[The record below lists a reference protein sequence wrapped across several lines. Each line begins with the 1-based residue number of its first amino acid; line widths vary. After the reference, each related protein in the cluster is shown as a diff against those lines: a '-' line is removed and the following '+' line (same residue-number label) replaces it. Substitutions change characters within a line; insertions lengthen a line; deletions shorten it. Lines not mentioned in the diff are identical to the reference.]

1 MHMTAELVHERTLI
15 GAVDSYL
22 KELVHVRPFLV
33 QRYTDILEGMSER
46 WLAQTGN
53 NELNALDNAWLTDY
67 IGAAADQQLTLT
79 ALQDFYRWAIQG
91 NLITH
96 NPLSAPSE

>member
-1 MHMTAELVHERTLI
+1 MHMTAELVHEQTLI

-33 QRYTDILEGMSER
+33 QRYADVLEGMSER
-46 WLAQTGN
+46 WLAQTGS
-53 NELNALDNAWLTDY
+53 NELNALDKAWLTDY
-67 IGAAADQQLTLT
+67 ITAATDQQLTLT

-91 NLITH
+91 NLVTQ
-96 NPLSAPSE
+96 NPFSAPSE